1 MSTLIT
7 NIRQA
12 TNAAGQSDVTIVLE
26 GSLDNATV
34 PGLEAK
40 LAPILA
46 GKPIQLIFDLASL
59 KFVTSAGIH
68 LLFSAVKRQKEHGG
82 QTSFVHLQPQVKEV
96 FNIMGG
102 VSDVKIFHDQAE
114 LDAYLVARQ
123 KTNLEWQKKHFQ

>member
-12 TNAAGQSDVTIVLE
+12 TNAAGQNDVTIELE

-34 PGLEAK
+34 PSLEAK

-46 GKPIQLIFDLASL
+46 GKPAHLIFDLAGL

-68 LLFSAVKRQKEHGG
+68 LFFSAVKKQKEHGG
-82 QTSFVHLQPQVKEV
+82 DTSFLHLQPQVKEV
-96 FNIMGG
+96 LNIMGSI
-102 VSDVKIFHDQAE
+102 SDVKIFNNQAE
-114 LDAYLVARQ
+114 RDAYLVARQ
-123 KTNLEWQKKHFQ
+123 KTNLEWQKKHLQ